1 LQLGEVTLNA
11 LLTLPEAPRPSLL
24 LVDQLIPNRE
34 LERVLRILSRPGSRI
49 LRSGKFHDI
58 SIPTLVCTAE
68 PLRDRWILD
77 QAIHIVLTPTRGSLP
92 NFDPL
97 TLSET
102 ARKLK
107 GKLLQ
112 YRETHLAKIRVSHFD
127 APQLSSPTREIAK
140 TLGKCIV
147 DDDSLQR
154 MLPML
159 FESQDRD
166 VRTRRTDSN
175 QAVEAE
181 AVLFLSHELDR
192 TQARVGE
199 IADVV
204 NGILK
209 GRGESIELDPREVG
223 HDLRSL
229 GLFSERL
236 GRAGRGIRFT
246 NEVRHRIHH
255 LARAYDVRSIQD
267 NASCEFCA
275 EIEVAK

>member
-1 LQLGEVTLNA
+1 
-11 LLTLPEAPRPSLL
+11 
-24 LVDQLIPNRE
+24 
-34 LERVLRILSRPGSRI
+34 
-49 LRSGKFHDI
+49 
-58 SIPTLVCTAE
+58 
-68 PLRDRWILD
+68 
-77 QAIHIVLTPTRGSLP
+77 
-92 NFDPL
+92 
-97 TLSET
+97 
-102 ARKLK
+102 LK
-107 GKLLQ
+107 GKLLH
-112 YRETHLAKIRVSHFD
+112 YRETNLTRIRASRFD
-127 APQLSSPTREIAK
+127 AAQLSSPTREIANM
-140 TLGKCIV
+140 LGRCIV
-147 DDDSLQR
+147 DDEPLQR

-166 VRTRRTDSN
+166 VRTRRTDSI

-199 IADVV
+199 IADVA

-209 GRGESIELDPREVG
+209 GRGESIQLDPREVG
-223 HDLRSL
+223 HDLRAL

-246 NEVRHRIHH
+246 NEVRHRIHQ
-255 LARAYDVRSIQD
+255 LARAYDARSIQD